1 MERYRK
7 RIVKTKLFFF
17 TFFLLILS
25 VLGCKG
31 RPPEEIVKPP
41 PIPEIEY
48 LPVDYVFLLDNS
60 GSIPRGEPRV
70 FAREA
75 IKAFVELSEV
85 NDKISL
91 IAFDEDA
98 RLLVSRVIQSQ
109 SDKDF
114 IKNAVEEGLGFDGQY
129 TDISKAFLFLTENRQ
144 NLFRGAGYN
153 PAVILISD
161 GKLQPKPPRNVNNA
175 YQQMINSLNDLSGI
189 PFYTIGL
196 GETAIYEDF
205 LPDINGL
212 VLLRDK
218 IATPTG
224 GHFYHIRSVDALIET
239 YFNILHLTKGISE
252 VKGKHIFWVDEST
265 KRISALVLK
274 KTPKEDICTTSD
286 MFIKDPQ
293 QREFTYP
300 NIPADIRWVQG
311 NYYDLITIDGP
322 SLGKWQINLR
332 NGRELEIFSILK
344 RLINLRFK
352 VEKSYWD
359 NEKKI
364 VLAWLYDE
372 RRKGLSDVPCEM
384 TAKFDKKERFKESHH
399 YISFKK
405 AENDVYV
412 AVLKSHN
419 ELKISPGDYV
429 LQIIAK
435 NEEKYFY
442 RLTEPIE
449 FNIKKSYFSFI
460 FPEKVIK
467 RWLYF
472 WKGLDFKTIID
483 TNAESYPSF
492 QEDPKLTLY
501 LEKIEE
507 GKIKPLPEIDLE
519 KKVDGSEI
527 IYSTHLSEI
536 ELGTYNTHFH
546 IDGILKTGERVSI
559 DSEDFL
565 ITVKRPAQEWGIFGF
580 IGIFVI
586 GTITWFSR
594 PKLRGS
600 ISMVSPER
608 RLISLKNHP
617 KRKKSLRGD
626 YLIFGPGGGELS
638 DLRNAAF
645 KICAMWRKRIK
656 LEVIR
661 GRMELK
667 RGKER
672 KLLTAGSPS
681 ELSRGDEISFRDD
694 GVEFRLRKI

>member
-1 MERYRK
+1 MEQYRE
-7 RIVKTKLFFF
+7 RIVKTKFLLI
-17 TFFLLILS
+17 FFLLMLS

-31 RPPEEIVKPP
+31 KPPEEIVKPP

-75 IKAFVELSEV
+75 IKAFVELSEI

-98 RLLVSRVIQSQ
+98 RLLISRVIQSQ

-114 IKNAVEEGLGFDGQY
+114 IKSAVEDGLGFDGQY
-129 TDISKAFLFLTENRQ
+129 TDISKAFLYLNENRQ
-144 NLFRGAGYN
+144 NLFRGMGYN
-153 PAVILISD
+153 PVVVLISD

-189 PFYTIGL
+189 AFYTIGL

-274 KTPKEDICTTSD
+274 KTPKENICTTSD
-286 MFIKDPQ
+286 IVIKDPVK
-293 QREFTYP
+293 REFAYP
-300 NIPADIRWVQG
+300 NIPANIRWVQG
-311 NYYDLITIDGP
+311 NYYDLITIDSP
-322 SLGKWQINLR
+322 SLGIWEINVINDKR
-332 NGRELEIFSILK
+332 LEIFSILK
-344 RLINLRFK
+344 RLISLRFK
-352 VEKSYWD
+352 VKESYWD
-359 NEKKI
+359 NEKKV

-372 RRKGLSDVPCEM
+372 KKKGLSDVPCKM
-384 TAKFDKKERFKESHH
+384 TAKFDKKEKFKNSHH

-412 AVLKSHN
+412 AVLKSDN

-429 LQIIAK
+429 LQIMAK

-449 FNIKKSYFSFI
+449 FNIKNSYFSFI

-467 RWLYF
+467 RWIYC
-472 WKGLDFKTIID
+472 WKGLDFKAIID
-483 TNAESYPSF
+483 TNAETYPSF
-492 QEDPKLTLY
+492 QEDPKLTVY

-507 GKIKPLPEIDLE
+507 EKIKPLREIVLK
-519 KKVDGSEI
+519 KKVEGNKI
-527 IYSTHLSEI
+527 IYSSHLSEI
-536 ELGTYNTHFH
+536 ALGTYNTHFH
-546 IDGILKTGERVSI
+546 IDGILRTGEKIGI
-559 DSEDFL
+559 DSQDFL
-565 ITVKRPAQEWGIFGF
+565 ITVKIPPQEWAIFGF

-626 YLIFGPGGGELS
+626 YLILGPGGGELS
-638 DLRNAAF
+638 NLKNTAF
-645 KICAMWRKRIK
+645 KVCAIWRKRTK

-661 GRMELK
+661 GRIELK

-672 KLLTAGSPS
+672 KLLTAGGSS